1 MRGRLV
7 VVVWTGVL
15 SVGCQA
21 VEGDVPPDDGRRTTV
36 IRWSSAVSGPDIVT
50 VGGPAAAAP
59 RCFRTIFPVQAN
71 VNTDVVPPAF
81 NGYSD
86 FPPETYAAIEAL
98 FTDEVDTVL
107 RGDSDR
113 LRSRPAGAVR
123 LGDFLDLEHVP
134 VVRGTP
140 LAVRLP
146 LDQTASDVTLE
157 LLGKLLPL
165 IDGHCPHP

>member
-1 MRGRLV
+1 MRGRFV
-7 VVVWTGVL
+7 VVAWTGVL
-15 SVGCQA
+15 AVGCQA
-21 VEGDVPPDDGRRTTV
+21 IEGDPGPDDGRRTTV
-36 IRWSSAVSGPDIVT
+36 IRWSSALSGPDIVT
-50 VGGPAAAAP
+50 VGGPTAAAP
-59 RCFRTIFPVQAN
+59 LCFRTIFPVQAN
-71 VNTDVVPPAF
+71 VRTDVPPAF
-81 NGYSD
+81 NGYAG
-86 FPPETYAAIEAL
+86 FPEETYAAIEAL

-113 LRSRPAGAVR
+113 LRSRPAGDVR

-134 VVRGTP
+134 VVRGTR

-146 LDQTASDVTLE
+146 LDRTASDGTLD

>member
-1 MRGRLV
+1 MRGRFV

-15 SVGCQA
+15 AVGCHSI
-21 VEGDVPPDDGRRTTV
+21 EGDVPADDGRRTTV

-50 VGGPAAAAP
+50 VGGPTAAAP
-59 RCFRTIFPVQAN
+59 RCFRTIFPAQAN
-71 VNTDVVPPAF
+71 VRTDVPPAF

-98 FTDEVDTVL
+98 FTDEVDAVL
-107 RGDSDR
+107 RSDSDR
-113 LRSRPAGAVR
+113 LRGRPSGAVR

-134 VVRGTP
+134 VVRRTP

-146 LDQTASDVTLE
+146 LDRTASDVTLV

>member
-1 MRGRLV
+1 MRGRFV
-7 VVVWTGVL
+7 VALWTGAL
-15 SVGCQA
+15 AVGCQA
-21 VEGDVPPDDGRRTTV
+21 VEGSTPADEGRRTTV
-36 IRWSSAVSGPDIVT
+36 IRWSSVASGPDIVT
-50 VGGPAAAAP
+50 VGGPASAAP
-59 RCFRTIFPVQAN
+59 RCFRTIFPARAN
-71 VNTDVVPPAF
+71 VSTDVPPAF

-86 FPPETYAAIEAL
+86 FPEETYAAIESL
-98 FTDEVDTVL
+98 FTDQVETVL

-113 LRSRPAGAVR
+113 LRSRPSGDVR

-134 VVRGTP
+134 VAGGDR

-146 LDQTASDVTLE
+146 LDETASDTTLQ